1 MTLLLSCRGVKKDF
15 GELSVLKDIN
25 LDIAIGERVGLVGKN
40 GAGKTTLANIIFNNL
55 EQDGG
60 DIIFYKKN
68 IKIGYLLQSTFYTAR
83 TFNDIFTNNDN
94 KHRIK
99 DFLETSSHLG
109 IEKVQEWDIERLKG
123 LSGGEKTKLALA
135 NIFSVKPSLLI
146 LDEPTNHL
154 DFQGINWLIEELKK
168 YNGTIIIIS
177 HDRYFLDESV
187 DRIFEIEDG
196 LINNYK
202 GNYTFYRN
210 EKKKR
215 YERQLHEYMVQEK
228 YRLKIANEIQ
238 QIKGWSNKAH
248 SQARKK
254 AIESGNK
261 FGGKE
266 HNRAK
271 AKKMDSQIK
280 SKIRRLEKLKI
291 DGVKKP
297 NIEKKI
303 NFVINSTGKTG
314 SRILEA
320 QSIAKIYG
328 DRVLFKDS
336 SFYIKRGDRIGI
348 LGKNGC
354 GKTTLVK
361 TIIGEEAIDSGKLF
375 VSPSAKISYLSQ
387 DVLDLD
393 EEKNILEVFDDLGT
407 TEKRSMTRTLLGN
420 MGLDEGMI
428 TKPIKFLS
436 LGERTRIKVVQL
448 ILQENNVLILD
459 EPTNHLDLHSREKL
473 EETLEDYEGTLL
485 IVSHDRY
492 MLERICDKMLIFKDD
507 EIQRIE
513 SGFKE
518 CLDKFYN
525 KNSDDKDIDKVE
537 KRMKEKQLVIQNRI
551 TYLLGELSKYNKED
565 PEYIKLDREYRELI
579 EMNR

>member
-55 EQDGG
+55 ERDGG

-68 IKIGYLLQSTFYTAR
+68 IKIGYLWQSTFYTAR

-109 IEKVQEWDIERLKG
+109 IEKVQEWDMERLKG

-187 DRIFEIEDG
+187 DRILEIEDG
-196 LINNYK
+196 VINNYK

-215 YERQLHEYMVQEK
+215 YENQLREYIVQEK
-228 YRLKIANEIQ
+228 YKLKISKEIQ
-238 QIKGWSNKAH
+238 QIKSWSNKAH
-248 SQARKK
+248 GQARKK

-280 SKIRRLEKLKI
+280 SKIKRLEKLEI
-291 DGVKKP
+291 DGIKKP

-303 NFVINSTGKTG
+303 NFVFNSTGKTG
-314 SRILEA
+314 SKILEA
-320 QSIAKIYG
+320 RSITKTYG

-361 TIIGEEAIDSGKLF
+361 TIIGEEAVDYGKLF

-393 EEKNILEVFDDLGT
+393 EEKNILEAFDDLST
-407 TEKRSMTRTLLGN
+407 REKRSMTRTLLAN
-420 MGLDEGMI
+420 MGFDEGII

-473 EETLEDYEGTLL
+473 EETLEEYEGTLL

-492 MLERICDKMLIFKDD
+492 MMERICDKMLIFKNDK
-507 EIQRIE
+507 IQRIE

-579 EMNR
+579 EMKR